1 MSNRLLDDLLS
12 RLENVSAEAVRITDP
27 ALNETAGS
35 VAASDKISERG
46 VLVQQL
52 NGELATAGLLSYTD
66 FNRLVVI
73 HHQGCRA
80 EENLRLTRNHL
91 AGQLSSN
98 TRERAYLDCVT
109 GGLNVPRTTRVINR
123 A

>member
-1 MSNRLLDDLLS
+1 MSIDTLLS
-12 RLENVSAEAVRITDP
+12 QLESVSAEAVSITDP
-27 ALNETAGS
+27 AVNETPDS
-35 VAASDKISERG
+35 VAALEKISERG

-52 NGELATAGLLSYTD
+52 HTELAAAGPLSYAD

-73 HHQGCRA
+73 HYQGSRV
-80 EENLRLTRNHL
+80 EENLKLTRNQL

-98 TRERAYLDCVT
+98 TRERAYLDCIT
-109 GGLNVPRTTRVINR
+109 GGLNVPRATRLTNS